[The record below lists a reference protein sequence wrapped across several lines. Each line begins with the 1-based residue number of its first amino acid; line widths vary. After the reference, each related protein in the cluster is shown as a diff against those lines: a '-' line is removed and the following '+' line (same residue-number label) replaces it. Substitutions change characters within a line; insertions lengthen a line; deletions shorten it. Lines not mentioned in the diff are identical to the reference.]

1 MRRIEGRE
9 CFSIPRSLV
18 SGKHPIP
25 SAFGAPMHAI
35 RGEMRRSFD
44 RRDWDMLA
52 AEALELARQLP
63 PGPKRNEALKAAG
76 RLRCCAD
83 ARGIAF
89 AKRGRPRK

>member
-1 MRRIEGRE
+1 
-9 CFSIPRSLV
+9 
-18 SGKHPIP
+18 
-25 SAFGAPMHAI
+25 MHAKF
-35 RGEMRRSFD
+35 GETRRSFD
-44 RRDWDMLA
+44 RRDWDTLA
-52 AEALELARQLP
+52 AEALELARRLP

>member
-1 MRRIEGRE
+1 M
-9 CFSIPRSLV
+9 FFDSAQ
-18 SGKHPIP
+18 SGFGQAPGIL
-25 SAFGAPMHAI
+25 SAFGATMHAI
-35 RGEMRRSFD
+35 RGEIRRSFD
-44 RRDWDMLA
+44 RRDWDILA

-83 ARGIAF
+83 ARGIVF

>member
-1 MRRIEGRE
+1 M
-9 CFSIPRSLV
+9 FFDSAQ
-18 SGKHPIP
+18 SGFGQAPEIL
-25 SAFGAPMHAI
+25 SAFGAPMRAI

-44 RRDWDMLA
+44 RPDWDMLA

>member
-1 MRRIEGRE
+1 M
-9 CFSIPRSLV
+9 FFDSAQ
-18 SGKHPIP
+18 SGFGQAPEIS

-35 RGEMRRSFD
+35 RGETRRSFD

-83 ARGIAF
+83 ARGIVF

>member
-1 MRRIEGRE
+1 
-9 CFSIPRSLV
+9 
-18 SGKHPIP
+18 
-25 SAFGAPMHAI
+25 MHAK
-35 RGEMRRSFD
+35 REETRRSFD

-52 AEALELARQLP
+52 AEALELARHLP

-83 ARGIAF
+83 AQGVAF

>member
-1 MRRIEGRE
+1 
-9 CFSIPRSLV
+9 
-18 SGKHPIP
+18 
-25 SAFGAPMHAI
+25 MHAI
-35 RGEMRRSFD
+35 RGETRRSFD
-44 RRDWDMLA
+44 RRDWDLLA

-83 ARGIAF
+83 ARGLVV